1 MAESRHPVAVVVED
15 EVTVRELVTVVLR
28 DEGFDV
34 RTAPDGARGLALVR
48 AVAPDIVVL
57 DLGLPDIGGIEVCQ
71 RLRSFSSAYVIML
84 TAKSDEVDKIIGLTV
99 GADDYVTKPF
109 SPRELAA
116 RVHAMLRRPRQPAKS
131 AVRSFGALLVDPT
144 ARTVQVD
151 GDDIALTR
159 TEFDLLE
166 LLSANPR
173 VVFTRR
179 QLIERI
185 WGLDWFGD
193 EHGID
198 VHMSNLRRKIQG
210 AGGTSY
216 VLTLRGVGYRMADIA

>member
-1 MAESRHPVAVVVED
+1 
-15 EVTVRELVTVVLR
+15 
-28 DEGFDV
+28 
-34 RTAPDGARGLALVR
+34 
-48 AVAPDIVVL
+48 
-57 DLGLPDIGGIEVCQ
+57 
-71 RLRSFSSAYVIML
+71 
-84 TAKSDEVDKIIGLTV
+84 
-99 GADDYVTKPF
+99 
-109 SPRELAA
+109 
-116 RVHAMLRRPRQPAKS
+116 MLRRPRQPAQPS
-131 AVRSFGALLVDPT
+131 VRSFGALLVDPA

-151 GDDIALTR
+151 GDDVALTR

-198 VHMSNLRRKIQG
+198 VHISNLRRKIQG
-210 AGGTSY
+210 SGHTSY
-216 VLTLRGVGYRMADIA
+216 VLTLRGVGYRMADLA